1 MIEAYHVGGEALMRS
16 EPGALPV
23 ASAVWL
29 DLIEPTAAEE
39 RELEAVLGLD
49 LPTREEMQEIELSSR
64 LYTEGPTLFMTAVVP
79 AHADADN
86 PVVAPVTFA
95 LTAGKLITIRYHN
108 PSAFAL
114 FRHRAMKGDVPCQTG
129 EDTLISLLDALV
141 DRLADILE
149 RVGRDIEAL
158 SRLIFAKPGAPRR
171 ERTWQELLE
180 EVGRKGDMVSVV
192 RDSLGTLDRL
202 AVFFGQKLRKDKV
215 TDDVKSRLRDLSDDI
230 KGLADHAG
238 FVSQKVTFL
247 LDAALGLI
255 GIEQN
260 GIVKVL
266 SVVSVVF
273 LPPTL
278 IASVYG
284 MNFADMPELG
294 KPYAYP
300 VALGAIFLSAVLPL
314 LYFRLKRWL

>member
-1 MIEAYHVGGEALMRS
+1 MIEAYHSNGQGLARSQNGETSALD
-16 EPGALPV
+16 AI
-23 ASAVWL
+23 WL
-29 DLIEPTAAEE
+29 DVIEPTHDEE
-39 RELEAVLGLD
+39 HDLEALLGLD
-49 LPTREEMQEIELSSR
+49 LPTREEMQEIEISSR
-64 LYTEGPTLFMTAVVP
+64 LYTEGPSLFMTAVIP
-79 AHADADN
+79 AQADGDN
-86 PVVAPVTFA
+86 PIVAPVTFA
-95 LTAGKLITIRYHN
+95 LTNGKLVTIRYHN

-114 FRHRAMKGDVPCQTG
+114 FRHRAAKGEVACKTG
-129 EDTLISLLDALV
+129 EDTLISLLDALI

-158 SRLIFAKPGAPRR
+158 SRQIFAKTGAPRR
-171 ERTWQELLE
+171 DRTWRQLLE

-202 AVFFGQKLRKDKV
+202 TVFFGQKLRKESI
-215 TDDVKSRLRDLSDDI
+215 TDDVRARLKDLTDDI
-230 KGLADHAG
+230 RGLTDHSG
-238 FVSQKVTFL
+238 FVAQKVTFL
-247 LDAALGLI
+247 LDAALGMI

-260 GIVKVL
+260 GIVKIL

-278 IASVYG
+278 IASIYG
-284 MNFADMPELG
+284 MNFDHMPELS

-300 VALGAIFLSAVLPL
+300 IALVAIVLSAVLPF